1 MRQQIPISTGFQL
14 VDARL
19 LLLLKYIIRNILLL
33 YVQKH
38 KVIGVAIVFTN
49 VFCWKMYLFFT
60 CFVIPFPNGFW
71 GSHCLRLPYLPYLLY
86 LYLLPYFFVFPFFKV
101 SY

>member
-1 MRQQIPISTGFQL
+1 MRQQIPISTGFQF

-38 KVIGVAIVFTN
+38 KVMGVAIVFTN
-49 VFCWKMYLFFT
+49 VFC
-60 CFVIPFPNGFW
+60 
-71 GSHCLRLPYLPYLLY
+71 GSRFSNFLPVL
-86 LYLLPYFFVFPFFKV
+86 
-101 SY
+101 

>member
-33 YVQKH
+33 YVQKD

-49 VFCWKMYLFFT
+49 VFCWKMYHF
-60 CFVIPFPNGFW
+60 
-71 GSHCLRLPYLPYLLY
+71 LPVL
-86 LYLLPYFFVFPFFKV
+86 
-101 SY
+101 